1 MDTVTLSCAESS
13 TRALNSALAAL
24 PDGSSARI
32 IEPWG
37 RHNLAVGLTNR
48 ISVEIEGNAGYF
60 VGGLGD
66 GPDVTVDGFVG
77 WSAGENLM
85 SGTIRVRGN
94 ASECTAAS
102 AHGGTVIVHGD
113 ASSRTGISL
122 KGGTVVVGGNV
133 GHMSGFMAQA
143 GIILVG
149 GNAGDALGDSLYET
163 AIYVAGT
170 IASLGSDAQVE
181 ELTDEDVLTVKR
193 LVATSGFDH
202 IDPENVTRIGS
213 ARQLYNFD
221 ALTSQKY

>member
-1 MDTVTLSCAESS
+1 
-13 TRALNSALAAL
+13 
-24 PDGSSARI
+24 
-32 IEPWG
+32 
-37 RHNLAVGLTNR
+37 
-48 ISVEIEGNAGYF
+48 
-60 VGGLGD
+60 
-66 GPDVTVDGFVG
+66 
-77 WSAGENLM
+77 
-85 SGTIRVRGN
+85 
-94 ASECTAAS
+94 
-102 AHGGTVIVHGD
+102 
-113 ASSRTGISL
+113 
-122 KGGTVVVGGNV
+122 
-133 GHMSGFMAQA
+133 MSGFMAQA

-163 AIYVAGT
+163 AIYVAGK